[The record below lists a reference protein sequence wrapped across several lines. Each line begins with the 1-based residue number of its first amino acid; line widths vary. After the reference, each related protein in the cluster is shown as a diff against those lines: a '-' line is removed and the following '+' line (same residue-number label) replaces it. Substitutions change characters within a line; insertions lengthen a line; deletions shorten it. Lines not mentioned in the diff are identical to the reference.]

1 MEQTKD
7 GLNENLAAWLVD
19 FEKKKGRKLKVLHIG
34 NIAANGFLNAKF
46 MRRVGVEADVLCYD
60 YYHIMAYPE
69 WEELAIHDDYK
80 QDILPQFSEQDKIG
94 YARPKWFAQGP
105 FAMSSA
111 YLHAKN
117 VGDYILADKLWN
129 QLNAFLFA
137 QKKVVVN
144 VSKNNYFNQF
154 VSFVSCRKMSIPF
167 FKLLSVLWRTLGYAY
182 FFLRRIF
189 YIAPRVLFYF
199 ILKHSNVYKQKSKA
213 LNADYKILFPE
224 RNYQLKGNDMVRFFL
239 YKKRW
244 KQLFDAYDI
253 VQCYSTDPIY
263 GLLFSKK
270 PYVAFEHGT
279 LRTFTSDDSALNC
292 LTALAYRRAKHAFIT
307 NGDCLPYAQ
316 KLGMDNFS
324 PMIHPID
331 IEQHR
336 ARDEEKIKT
345 IRAQYGADVLLFCP
359 LRHDWKIKGTDK
371 HIRALP
377 EINRVVSGKVVLL
390 MTSWGADL
398 DASRVLAE
406 SLGVEE
412 QLVWISPLSRV
423 NMIEMLQA
431 SDVVLDQTIL
441 PCFGST
447 APQALACGTP
457 TVMSYKPETTAWI
470 IKEPAP
476 LLQAMNPSD
485 IATCIKQALDPIWLK
500 TFKQEAINWID
511 TYHSVPVA
519 LNQQLGVYK
528 QILEEEVA

>member
-1 MEQTKD
+1 MEHTKD
-7 GLNENLAAWLVD
+7 GLNEELAVWLAD
-19 FEKKKGRKLKVLHIG
+19 FEKIKGRKLKVLHVG

-46 MRRVGVEADVLCYD
+46 MRRVGIEADVLCYD

-80 QDILPQFSEQDKIG
+80 QDILPQFSEQDRAG

-105 FAMSSA
+105 FTMSSA
-111 YLHAKN
+111 YLQAKN
-117 VGDYILADKLWN
+117 AGNQTLADKHWN
-129 QLNAFLFA
+129 ELDAFLFA
-137 QKKVVVN
+137 QETIE
-144 VSKNNYFNQF
+144 QARIG
-154 VSFVSCRKMSIPF
+154 SFVRFFSIKRNSIPF
-167 FKLLSVLWRTLGYAY
+167 LKLLGILWRGFGRARLVIRR
-182 FFLRRIF
+182 FFYSFPRAIF
-189 YIAPRVLFYF
+189 YFL
-199 ILKHSNVYKQKSKA
+199 LKYINIYGQKSKA
-213 LNADYKILFPE
+213 LKTDYKTLFPE
-224 RNYQLKGNDMVRFFL
+224 RTYQLKGNDMVRFFL
-239 YKKRW
+239 YKSKW
-244 KQLFDAYDI
+244 KKLFEAYDI

-263 GLLFSKK
+263 GLLFSEK

-316 KLGMDNFS
+316 NLGMDNFS

-336 ARDEEKIKT
+336 KRDKEKT
-345 IRAQYGADVLLFCP
+345 EAIRVKYGADVLLFCP
-359 LRHDWKIKGTDK
+359 LRHDWEIKGTDK

-377 EINRVVSGKVVLL
+377 EINRLVSGKVVLL

-398 DASRVLAE
+398 DASRALAK
-406 SLGVEE
+406 SLDVNE
-412 QLVWISPLSRV
+412 QIIWISPLSRL

-431 SDVVLDQTIL
+431 CDVVLDQTIL

-457 TVMSYKPETTAWI
+457 TIMSYKPETTAWI

-476 LLQAMNPSD
+476 LLQAMEPPG
-485 IATCIKQALDPIWLK
+485 IAACVKQALDPDWLNA
-500 TFKQEAINWID
+500 FKQEAAIWID

-519 LNQQLGVYK
+519 LHQQLGVYK
-528 QILEEEVA
+528 QILEEVV

>member
-1 MEQTKD
+1 MEHTKD
-7 GLNENLAAWLVD
+7 GLNEELAVWLAD
-19 FEKKKGRKLKVLHIG
+19 FEKKKGRKLKILHIG

-80 QDILPQFSEQDKIG
+80 QDILPQFSKQDRAG
-94 YARPKWFAQGP
+94 YARPTWFAQGP
-105 FAMSSA
+105 FSMSSA
-111 YLHAKN
+111 YLQAKN
-117 VGDYILADKLWN
+117 VGNHTLADKRWS
-129 QLNAFLFA
+129 QLNAFLFD
-137 QKKVVVN
+137 KKIILSQN
-144 VSKNNYFNQF
+144 GL
-154 VSFVSCRKMSIPF
+154 
-167 FKLLSVLWRTLGYAY
+167 FKLFRSGMLKYTPVFIQRFILFLWRGPKGCFSFA
-182 FFLRRIF
+182 RRFIF
-189 YIAPRVLFYF
+189 VLPRHVVYIL
-199 ILKHSNVYKQKSKA
+199 LKYINTHEKKAKA
-213 LNADYKILFPE
+213 LNTDYKILFPE
-224 RNYQLKGNDMVRFFL
+224 RAYRLNKKDMMRFFL
-239 YKKRW
+239 YRRKW
-244 KQLFDAYDI
+244 EALFKAYDV
-253 VQCYSTDPIY
+253 VQCYATDPIY
-263 GLLFSKK
+263 GLLFSEK

-316 KLGMDNFS
+316 NLGMDNFS

-331 IEQHR
+331 VEQHR

-359 LRHDWKIKGTDK
+359 LRHDWEIKGTDK

-377 EINRVVSGKVVLL
+377 EINRLVSGKIVLL

-398 DASRVLAE
+398 DASRALAK
-406 SLGVEE
+406 SLGIEE
-412 QLVWISPLSRV
+412 QIVWISPLSRV
-423 NMIEMLQA
+423 KMVGMLQA
-431 SDVVLDQTIL
+431 CDVVLDQTIL

-457 TVMSYKPETTAWI
+457 TIMSYKPETTAWI

-476 LLQAMNPSD
+476 LLQAMNPSE
-485 IATCIKQALDPIWLK
+485 IAACVKQALDPSWLK
-500 TFKQEAINWID
+500 AFKQEAANWID

-528 QILEEEVA
+528 QILEEDAA

>member
-1 MEQTKD
+1 MEHTKD
-7 GLNENLAAWLVD
+7 GLNEELAVWLAD
-19 FEKKKGRKLKVLHIG
+19 FEKQKGRKLKILHIG

-69 WEELAIHDDYK
+69 WEELAIDDDYE
-80 QDILPQFSEQDKIG
+80 QDILPKFSEQDRAG

-105 FAMSSA
+105 FSMSSA
-111 YLHAKN
+111 YLQAKN
-117 VGDYILADKLWN
+117 ANNNALANKRWN
-129 QLNAFLFA
+129 QMNAFLFDKKIVLP
-137 QKKVVVN
+137 QKSLLKSFHSVV
-144 VSKNNYFNQF
+144 
-154 VSFVSCRKMSIPF
+154 
-167 FKLLSVLWRTLGYAY
+167 
-182 FFLRRIF
+182 LRRMPIF
-189 YIAPRVLFYF
+189 TRRVPRAIVYF
-199 ILKHSNVYKQKSKA
+199 LLKHTNTHGQKIKA
-213 LNADYKILFPE
+213 LNADYTALFPE
-224 RNYQLKGNDMVRFFL
+224 RAYRLDKRDVVRFFL
-239 YKKRW
+239 YRRKW
-244 KQLFDAYDI
+244 EVLFKAYDV
-253 VQCYSTDPIY
+253 VQCYATDPIY
-263 GLLFSKK
+263 GLLFSDK

-316 KLGMDNFS
+316 NLGMDNFS

-331 IEQHR
+331 VEQHR

-359 LRHDWKIKGTDK
+359 LRHDWEIKGTDK

-377 EINRVVSGKVVLL
+377 EINRLVSGKIVLL

-398 DASRVLAE
+398 DASRALAK
-406 SLGVEE
+406 SLGIEE
-412 QLVWISPLSRV
+412 QIVWISPLSRV
-423 NMIEMLQA
+423 KMVGMLQA
-431 SDVVLDQTIL
+431 CDMVLDQTIL

-457 TVMSYKPETTAWI
+457 TIMSYKPETTAWI

-476 LLQAMNPSD
+476 LLQAMNPSE
-485 IATCIKQALDPIWLK
+485 IAACVKQALDPSWLK
-500 TFKQEAINWID
+500 AFKQEAANWID

-528 QILEEEVA
+528 QILEEDAA

>member
-1 MEQTKD
+1 MEHTKD
-7 GLNENLAAWLVD
+7 GLNEALAVWLAD

-46 MRRVGVEADVLCYD
+46 MRRVGVDADVLCYD

-80 QDILPQFSEQDKIG
+80 QDILPQFSEQDRAG
-94 YARPKWFAQGP
+94 YVRPKWFAQGP
-105 FAMSSA
+105 FLMSSA
-111 YLHAKN
+111 YLQAKN
-117 VGDYILADKLWN
+117 SENHTLADKRWN

-137 QKKVVVN
+137 NETLGQKKVM
-144 VSKNNYFNQF
+144 
-154 VSFVSCRKMSIPF
+154 SFVNFCSVRKKSIPC
-167 FKLLSVLWRTLGYAY
+167 FKLLGALWRGFGRARFLMWRVFYSFPRAMVY
-182 FFLRRIF
+182 FLLTHINI
-189 YIAPRVLFYF
+189 YE
-199 ILKHSNVYKQKSKA
+199 KKSKA
-213 LNADYKILFPE
+213 LNTDCKNLFPE
-224 RNYQLKGNDMVRFFL
+224 RTYRLKGNDLVRFFL
-239 YKKRW
+239 YKCKW
-244 KQLFDAYDI
+244 KKLFDAYDI

-316 KLGMDNFS
+316 NLGMDNFS

-331 IEQHR
+331 VEQHR
-336 ARDEEKIKT
+336 ARDEKRIKAL
-345 IRAQYGADVLLFCP
+345 RAKYRADVLLFCP
-359 LRHDWKIKGTDK
+359 LRHDWDIKGTDK

-377 EINRVVSGKVVLL
+377 EINRLVSGEVILL
-390 MTSWGADL
+390 MTSWGTDL
-398 DASRVLAE
+398 DASRALAK
-406 SLGVEE
+406 SLGVEK
-412 QLVWISPLSRV
+412 QLIWISPLSRV

-457 TVMSYKPETTAWI
+457 TIMSYKPETTAWI

-476 LLQAMNPSD
+476 LLQAMNPSE
-485 IATCIKQALDPIWLK
+485 IAGCVKQALDPSWLK
-500 TFKQEAINWID
+500 SFKQEAANWID

-528 QILEEEVA
+528 QILEEEAA